1 MNPERWQ
8 LLKELFEAAHDKSP
22 TERAAFLDNFCRG
35 DPSLKKEVEDLTA
48 SYASGSFLE
57 KPAWESVPEL
67 FDAQAAE
74 TLMGRRLGPYEVG
87 SEIGRGGMGIVYLA
101 RDMRLDRPV
110 AIKMLAP
117 NYTRDAQQ
125 RERLK
130 REARAAARL
139 SHPGIA
145 TIYALEEFDDSV
157 CIVSEYI
164 QGPTLGQIMSKG
176 RLPFDQV
183 LDIAIQIARGLVAAH
198 EEGIV
203 HRDLKPE
210 NVIRTESGIVKI
222 LDFGLA
228 RVEPKEGADAYPRL
242 TQSGVFLGTPAYAS
256 PEQLLG
262 SGVDRNTDI
271 FSFGIMLYEMAY
283 GNHPFKAGDSMS
295 VMARI
300 LEAKV
305 PDISQTNPLV
315 PGDFA
320 RIVLRCLKKRP
331 SERYANTRDLLA
343 EMENLLSAPVEQPAV
358 LSGKPFWWWQFHQA
372 CAGFGYYAM
381 LYPLW
386 RVKQWLG
393 GIEGSLLFFP
403 ALIAVGIA
411 ANLRLHLW
419 FTSRYYVSELAE
431 QRRRVA
437 PWMRGADCLFIFML
451 VVCAVRLHT
460 LHAII
465 ATLLLAVAMGALVA
479 FLMVEPVAARAA
491 LDNNNSRTPL

>member
-8 LLKELFEAAHDKSP
+8 LLKELFEEAYEKSP
-22 TERAAFLDNFCRG
+22 AERAAFLDNSCHD
-35 DPSLKKEVEDLTA
+35 DPSLKKEVEDLLA
-48 SYASGSFLE
+48 GYARGSFLE
-57 KPAWESVPEL
+57 KPARETVPEL
-67 FDAQAAE
+67 FDSEAAE
-74 TLMGRRLGPYEVG
+74 TLTGSQLGPYEVE

-117 NYTRDAQQ
+117 QYIRDEAQ

-139 SHPGIA
+139 SHPSIA
-145 TIYALEEFDDSV
+145 TVYALEEFDDSV

-164 QGPTLGQIMSKG
+164 QGPTLSQIMSKG
-176 RLPFDQV
+176 RLPFSQV

-228 RVEPKEGADAYPRL
+228 RVEPKEGAAANPRL

-271 FSFGIMLYEMAY
+271 FSFGIILYEMAS
-283 GNHPFKAGDSMS
+283 GKHPFEAVDSMS
-295 VMARI
+295 VIARI
-300 LEAKV
+300 LEAEV
-305 PDISQTNPLV
+305 PDITQTNPSV
-315 PGDFA
+315 PEDFA
-320 RIVLRCLKKRP
+320 RIVMRCLKKRP
-331 SERYANTRDLLA
+331 SERYASTRDLLA
-343 EMENLLSAPVEQPAV
+343 EMENLLSSPVEQQAV
-358 LSGKPFWWWQFHQA
+358 SSAKPFWWWQFHQA

-393 GIEGSLLFFP
+393 GVEGSLLFFP

-419 FTSRYYVSELAE
+419 FTSRYYVTELAE

-437 PWMRGADCLFIFML
+437 PWMRWADCLFICML
-451 VVCAVRLHT
+451 IVCAVRVHT
-460 LHAII
+460 LHEIV
-465 ATLLLAVAMGALVA
+465 ATLLLAVAIGALVA
-479 FLMVEPVAARAA
+479 FLLIEPVAARAA
-491 LDNNNSRTPL
+491 LDKP